1 MAKGSCLCSGVEITT
16 SIEPKATVA
25 CSCTSCQS
33 CSASAFTINLV
44 YPKDT
49 VEVTKG
55 KEHLKV
61 FKGEFFCIYPR
72 RFPAT
77 VANND
82 IRKIQKRRILETM
95 SSATSVILAAMPS
108 TLRR

>member
-61 FKGEFFCIYPR
+61 FKG
-72 RFPAT
+72 RFASKSLSEMRQA
-77 VANND
+77 VAD
-82 IRKIQKRRILETM
+82 HDVRI
-95 SSATSVILAAMPS
+95 I
-108 TLRR
+108 